1 MRTVKEEFGP
11 QAPDKLVEPLGEH
24 EMIVRENLRTETRT
38 RDDGTV
44 ETAYV
49 CDSKIYTIQES
60 VAVLQNRNDELSLAV
75 AELSDMVLTGGNV

>member
-11 QAPDKLVEPLGEH
+11 QAPDKLVEPLGEP

-44 ETAYV
+44 ETVYV
-49 CDSKIYTIQES
+49 CDSKIYTIQEY